1 MLEKMSL
8 MIANLDKVL
17 EMLQPFYQSILHAT
31 PQMRK
36 SVVVDD
42 YYNLLLAYE
51 KTKEARDR
59 LLAVFKK
66 LQED

>member
-17 EMLQPFYQSILHAT
+17 EMLQPFHQSIIHST
-31 PQMRK
+31 PQMK
-36 SVVVDD
+36 KAVMVDD
-42 YYNLLLAYE
+42 YYNLLLVYE

-59 LLAVFKK
+59 LLAVFQK
-66 LQED
+66 LQDG